1 MVKKIDYK
9 TGLGD
14 MAGLMVTTEQSLRHL
29 NTGLLKQGSVP
40 VDNRQFRGNLSVDC
54 LNKAPWQEDGWREIF
69 IKSRNGKN
77 RENRENAENIRNAE
91 NNENTKNGKNYQNYI
106 MKNFLKC
113 TRCSVTTLDPTTGI
127 RRPDGEPYKWLEKF
141 GRMCTGP
148 ELNFYDSPHYGMYYA
163 PLTNNKV
170 NQVEVEIGDE
180 VYAKF

>member
-1 MVKKIDYK
+1 MEQDMVKKIDYK

-29 NTGLLKQGSVP
+29 NTGLMKQGSIP

-54 LNKAPWQEDGWREIF
+54 LKKAPWQEDGWREIF

-77 RENRENAENIRNAE
+77 REND
-91 NNENTKNGKNYQNYI
+91 QNYI

-113 TRCSVTTLDPTTGI
+113 TRCSVTTLDPTTGV